1 MRLYA
6 ASGHFHLY
14 LSNGYSAALVGIA
27 LRYWFEDLRY
37 CIQTKDY
44 GGALADIGMC
54 ICLIALG
61 ILLALIWDNINLWN
75 DL

>member
-1 MRLYA
+1 MA
-6 ASGHFHLY
+6 TP
-14 LSNGYSAALVGIA
+14 AALVGIA

-44 GGALADIGMC
+44 GGTLADIGMC

-61 ILLALIWDNINLWN
+61 ILLALIWTVLIYGMIYK
-75 DL
+75 